1 MKTFAAIALPLSTLL
16 LAACSNAPGDADLQQ
31 ALRRSMQS
39 MGGPAAASTFDGQIK
54 QTKVLGCQKE
64 QGAAYRCDVIG
75 LFGLAQSVRMIKSGE
90 GWVLVQ

>member
-1 MKTFAAIALPLSTLL
+1 MKTLSAFALSLSTLL

-31 ALRRSMQS
+31 ALHKSMQS
-39 MGGPAAASTFDGQIK
+39 LGGPAAASTFDAQIK

-75 LFGLAQSVRMIKSGE
+75 LFGLAQSVRMIKSGN

>member
-1 MKTFAAIALPLSTLL
+1 MKAFAPVALAMSTLL
-16 LAACSNAPGDADLQQ
+16 LAACSSAPGDADLQQ
-31 ALRRSMQS
+31 ALRLSMRS
-39 MGGPAAASTFDGQIK
+39 MGGPAAASTFDSQIK
-54 QTKVLGCQKE
+54 QAKVLGCQKE